1 MFIQAFII
9 RNFEK
14 TYLMSENKKV
24 KLQVEGMTCT
34 NCALGVQK
42 HLEKKGF
49 ENVHVD
55 FASGEVV
62 FEAPSGY
69 DENEVKQGI
78 SNLGYKVIEVDEEK
92 AQQGLSDIEKKFYFS
107 LIFSVP
113 LFSHMFLPFDF
124 LQNPWVQLILCIPVY
139 VLGVMHFGKSAYH
152 SLKSGVP
159 NMDVLIFI
167 GSTAAFFYSLTGVI
181 LHYGTPEVHNYLFF
195 ETTSTII
202 SLVLLGN
209 VLEHRS
215 VQKTTSAIKDLSRLQ
230 KSVAKRIVDKNTK
243 AIEEVV
249 FDDIKKGDLL
259 LVNTGD
265 KIPTDGVVIEGEG
278 AVNESML
285 TGESEPVYKK
295 KGDEV
300 VGGTILESGNLIVE
314 AQKVGEETVLSKIIR
329 MVKEAQQSKPEIQQ
343 LGDKVS
349 AIFVPAVVLI
359 SIITFLVSYFYAS
372 VDLTHSIL
380 RSVAVLVISCPCAMG
395 LATPTAVMVGIGR
408 AAKNGILIK
417 GGSTL
422 EEFAKSNIMVFDK
435 TGTITTGKFNVKSFK
450 IIDNSTDEKT
460 ALSIIYQ
467 LEKHSS
473 HPIAKSLVRAF
484 ENKVDKTLQL
494 EDIFEVKGAGLQGK
508 YKNDEYYFGKSVLST
523 EQEGIGL
530 YKNGKHIAQVMIED
544 EVREGAKEVLQA
556 LKNQGFS
563 LYLLSGDTKE
573 NCEKVAKDLPFDEVY
588 SRKKPDEKLQIISS
602 LKQKG
607 KVVMVGD
614 GINDAPALTTADIG
628 ISLSDATHIAIQSAQ
643 IVLLQGR
650 HLNGLL
656 DAYLISKH
664 TLTTIKQNLF
674 WAFAYNIV
682 AIPIAAVGLLNPM
695 VAALSM
701 AFSDVVVIGNSIRLR
716 TKKLN

>member
-1 MFIQAFII
+1 MA
-9 RNFEK
+9 
-14 TYLMSENKKV
+14 ENKKV

-49 ENVHVD
+49 ENIHVD

-62 FEAPSGY
+62 FEAPSDF
-69 DENEVKQGI
+69 DEEDVKQGI
-78 SNLGYKVIEVDEEK
+78 TNLGYKVIEVDELK
-92 AQQGLSDIEKKFYFS
+92 AKQGLSDIEKKFYFS
-107 LIFSVP
+107 LLFSVP
-113 LFSHMFLPFDF
+113 LFSHMFLPFEF
-124 LQNPWVQLILCIPVY
+124 LHNPLVQLALCLPVFI
-139 VLGVMHFGKSAYH
+139 LGVLHFGKSAYH

-167 GSTAAFFYSLTGVI
+167 GSSAAFFYSLTGVI
-181 LHYGTPEVHNYLFF
+181 LHYGTPQVHNYLFF

-215 VQKTTSAIKDLSRLQ
+215 VQKTTSAIKELSRLQ
-230 KSVAKRIVDKNTK
+230 KSVAKRIIDRNTK
-243 AIEEVV
+243 TIEEVI

-265 KIPTDGVVIEGEG
+265 KIPTDGKILEGEG

-285 TGESEPVYKK
+285 TGESEPIYKK
-295 KGDEV
+295 NGDEV
-300 VGGTILESGNLIVE
+300 IGGTILESGNLIIE
-314 AQKVGEETVLSKIIR
+314 AQKVGEETVLSKIINL
-329 MVKEAQQSKPEIQQ
+329 VKNAQQSKPEIQK

-349 AIFVPAVVLI
+349 AIFVPAVVII
-359 SIITFLVSYFYAS
+359 SIVTFLVSYFIAS

-408 AAKNGILIK
+408 AAKQGILIK

-422 EEFAKSNIMVFDK
+422 EEFARSKIMVFDK
-435 TGTITTGKFNVKSFK
+435 TGTITTGKFKLKSISVLDK
-450 IIDNSTDEKT
+450 SIDENTII
-460 ALSIIYQ
+460 SIIYQ

-473 HPIAKSLVRAF
+473 HPIAKSLVKEFEPKADSAF
-484 ENKVDKTLQL
+484 QL
-494 EDIFEVKGAGLQGK
+494 DNIFEVKGAGMQGK
-508 YKNDEYYFGKSVLST
+508 YKDDEYYFGKSIIKA
-523 EQEGIGL
+523 EEKGIGL
-530 YKNGKHIAQVMIED
+530 YKNGNHIAQIIIED
-544 EVREGAKEVLQA
+544 EVREGVKEVLQA
-556 LKNQGFS
+556 LKNQGLA
-563 LYLLSGDTKE
+563 LYLLSGDTEE
-573 NCEKVAKDLPFDEVY
+573 NCRKIAQNLPFDEVY
-588 SRKKPDEKLQIISS
+588 SRKKPDEKLKIITK
-602 LKQKG
+602 LKERG
-607 KVVMVGD
+607 KVAMVGD

-664 TLTTIKQNLF
+664 TLLTIKQNLF

-701 AFSDVVVIGNSIRLR
+701 AFSDVVVVGNSIRLR
-716 TKKLN
+716 AKKLK

>member
-1 MFIQAFII
+1 M
-9 RNFEK
+9 E
-14 TYLMSENKKV
+14 TKKV

-34 NCALGVQK
+34 NCALGVRK

-49 ENVHVD
+49 ANVNVD

-62 FEAPSGY
+62 FEAPAGFDEEAVRSGI
-69 DENEVKQGI
+69 NK
-78 SNLGYKVIEVDEEK
+78 LGYKVIEVDEEK
-92 AQQGLSDIEKKFYFS
+92 AQQGLSSIEKKFYFS
-107 LIFSVP
+107 LLFSIP

-124 LQNPWVQLILCIPVY
+124 LQNPWVQLALCLPVY
-139 VLGVMHFGKSAYH
+139 VLGVLHFGKSAYH

-167 GSTAAFFYSLTGVI
+167 GSTAAFFYSLTGVV

-215 VQKTTSAIKDLSRLQ
+215 VQKTTSAIKDLSHLQ
-230 KSVAKRIVDKNTK
+230 KSVAKRIIDRKTK
-243 AIEEVV
+243 AVEEVI
-249 FDDIKKGDLL
+249 FDQIRKNDWL

-265 KIPTDGVVIEGEG
+265 KIPTDGIIVEGEG
-278 AVNESML
+278 ALNESML

-295 KGDEV
+295 TGDEV
-300 VGGTILESGNLIVE
+300 IGGTILESGHIVVE
-314 AQKVGEETVLSKIIR
+314 ALKVGEETVLSKIIR
-329 MVKEAQQSKPEIQQ
+329 LVKDAQQSKPEIQQ
-343 LGDKVS
+343 LGDKIS
-349 AIFVPAVVLI
+349 AVFVPVVVGI
-359 SIITFLVSYFYAS
+359 SILTFLTAYFFLS
-372 VDLTHSIL
+372 VDLTNAIL

-422 EEFAKSNIMVFDK
+422 EEFAKSKVMVFDK
-435 TGTITTGKFNVKSFK
+435 TGTVTTGNFKVKSVTVF
-450 IIDNSTDEKT
+450 DDSQDET
-460 ALSIIYQ
+460 TIVSIIYQ

-473 HPIAKSLVRAF
+473 HPIAKSLVKAF
-484 ENKVDKTLQL
+484 ESKADKNVLL
-494 EDIFEVKGAGLQGK
+494 DDVFEIKGSGMQGK
-508 YKNDEYYFGKSVLST
+508 YQGDEYYFGKSVVKS
-523 EQEGIGL
+523 ENQGITL
-530 YKNGKHIAQVMIED
+530 FKNGNKVAQVIIED
-544 EVREGAKEVLQA
+544 EVREGVNKVLKA
-556 LKNQGFS
+556 LKEQGFS
-563 LYLLSGDTKE
+563 LYLLSGDTAD
-573 NCEKVAKDLPFDEVY
+573 NCRKVARNLPFDDVY
-588 SRKKPDEKLQIISS
+588 SEKKPDEKLEIITR
-602 LKQKG
+602 LKQQG

-628 ISLSDATHIAIQSAQ
+628 ISLSDATQIAIQSAQ

-656 DAYLISKH
+656 EAFLISKH
-664 TLTTIKQNLF
+664 TYITIKQNLF
-674 WAFAYNIV
+674 WAFAYNVV
-682 AIPIAAVGLLNPM
+682 AIPIAAMGLLNPM
-695 VAALSM
+695 VAALAM

-716 TKKLN
+716 TKKLR